1 MIRVSLLVSLLLCV
15 ALNSNGQAQKK
26 PPTIVSPLCTRTNA
40 VDNTKQQILFSRTFD
55 QIVGR
60 IAVLLRSA
68 DLLWPYEQ
76 DKSLA
81 AFMEAFDLAT
91 QNFKE
96 QGDQVRRS
104 SDGQFAAR
112 MMVPDQRYK
121 VIAALAKRDPA
132 AARKLSDQML
142 KDEASEAADKPATDD
157 KAARSTAD
165 KLLNLASG
173 LAPTDQNA
181 AVNFARAGL
190 RYPATLALASFL
202 YNLAKV
208 NHRAANQFYL
218 EALAAYGA
226 APMDQ
231 FLYLSAYP
239 FGNNRDAGEMPS
251 YTFYRVPVNF
261 EPNAELQRKFVQTL
275 LARAQ
280 SESEAPGQYVSRGL
294 SDTGQMWVA
303 FSRLEKQIQAN
314 LPDLFDSAVQ
324 TRDKLYALLNP
335 SMQTNVTGAIARD
348 NPPKRSFDEQVEA
361 ALKLANVDQRDQGL
375 TFAVLNG
382 SRDETVEQ
390 VVTVIDKISD
400 SNVRNALS
408 NWFFFY
414 RAQSL
419 IDEKKLD
426 EARKSASKVTELD
439 QRAYLFARI
448 AEKSLDESEDQTQAR
463 EMLNEIADAAAKAPK
478 TNVSARTLL
487 ALAHLYAKI
496 DVNRGIQELGNAVK
510 TINAIESPDFANQMV
525 MVRIEGKTFG
535 AFGSYST
542 PGFNPENAFREMG
555 KIDFD
560 GTLAHAT
567 SFADKSLRGL
577 TTLAVIEPC
586 LEIAPAKAAPKKSKQ

>member
-1 MIRVSLLVSLLLCV
+1 MIRASLLVSLLLCI
-15 ALNSNGQAQKK
+15 ALNSTAQTQKK
-26 PPTIVSPLCTRTNA
+26 PPAIVSPLCTRTNA
-40 VDNTKQQILFSRTFD
+40 VENTRQQILFSRTFD
-55 QIVGR
+55 HVAGR

-76 DKSLA
+76 DKALA

-96 QGDQVRRS
+96 QGEQVRRS
-104 SDGQFAAR
+104 SDAQFAMR
-112 MMVPDQRYK
+112 MTLPDQRYK

-132 AARKLSDQML
+132 VARKLADQML
-142 KDEASEAADKPATDD
+142 KDEAREAADKPATDN
-157 KAARSTAD
+157 KAARSTAE
-165 KLLNLASG
+165 KLLNVASG
-173 LAPTDQNA
+173 LAPADQNA
-181 AVNFARAGL
+181 ALNFARASL
-190 RYPATLALASFL
+190 RYPATLSLASFL

-208 NHRAANQFYL
+208 NQARADQFYV
-218 EALAAYGA
+218 EALAAYAA

-231 FLYLSAYP
+231 LLYLSAYP
-239 FGNNRDAGEMPS
+239 FGNNRDSGEMPS
-251 YTFYRVPVNF
+251 YTLYRIPDGFV
-261 EPNAELQRKFVQTL
+261 PNAEFQRKFVQTL

-280 SESEAPGQYVSRGL
+280 SESEAPVQHVSRGL
-294 SDTGQMWVA
+294 SDLGQMWVA
-303 FSRLEKQIQAN
+303 FSRLEKQIQTN

-335 SMQTNVTGAIARD
+335 SMQTVATEAIDRD

-382 SRDETVEQ
+382 SRDETAER
-390 VVTVIDKISD
+390 VVGVIDKISD
-400 SNVRNALS
+400 ATVRSELA

-426 EARKSASKVTELD
+426 EARTSASKVSELD

-478 TNVSARTLL
+478 TIVSARTLL

-496 DVNRGIQELGNAVK
+496 DVNRGVQELGNAVK
-510 TINAIESPDFANQMV
+510 TINAIESPDFTNQMV
-525 MVRIEGKTFG
+525 MVKIEGKTFG

-555 KIDFD
+555 RIDFD

-567 SFADKSLRGL
+567 SFADKPLRGL

-586 LEIAPAKAAPKKSKQ
+586 LEVAPAKAAPRKSKP

>member
-15 ALNSNGQAQKK
+15 VLNSAAQTQKK
-26 PPTIVSPLCTRTNA
+26 PPAIISPLCTRTNA
-40 VDNTKQQILFSRTFD
+40 VDNTKQQILLSRTFD
-55 QIVGR
+55 QVAGR

-76 DKSLA
+76 DKALA
-81 AFMEAFDLAT
+81 AFMEAFDLAA

-96 QGDQVRRS
+96 QGEQVRRS
-104 SDGQFAAR
+104 SDGQFAMR
-112 MMVPDQRYK
+112 MTLPDQRYK

-132 AARKLSDQML
+132 AARKLADQML
-142 KDEASEAADKPATDD
+142 KDEAREAADKPATEPTH
-157 KAARSTAD
+157 STAD
-165 KLLNLASG
+165 KLLTLASG
-173 LAPTDQNA
+173 LAPSDQNA
-181 AVNFARAGL
+181 ALNFARASL

-208 NHRAANQFYL
+208 NQRAADQFYL

-231 FLYLSAYP
+231 LLYVSAYP

-251 YTFYRVPVNF
+251 YTLYRIPEGFV
-261 EPNAELQRKFVQTL
+261 PNAELQRKFVETL

-280 SESEAPGQYVSRGL
+280 GESEAPGQHISRGL
-294 SDTGQMWVA
+294 SDIGQMWVA
-303 FSRLEKQIQAN
+303 LSRLEKQIQTN

-335 SMQTNVTGAIARD
+335 SMQTTATGAIGRD
-348 NPPKRSFDEQVEA
+348 NPPKSSFNEKVDE
-361 ALKLANVDQRDQGL
+361 ALKLADVDRRDQGL
-375 TFAVLNG
+375 TFAVLYWAN
-382 SRDETVEQ
+382 DETVER
-390 VVTVIDKISD
+390 VVGVIDKISD
-400 SNVRNALS
+400 ANVRSAIS
-408 NWFFFY
+408 NWFFFF
-414 RAQSL
+414 RSQAL
-419 IDEKKLD
+419 IEDKKLD
-426 EARKSASKVTELD
+426 EARQTASKVTELD

-478 TNVSARTLL
+478 TIVSARTLL

-510 TINAIESPDFANQMV
+510 TINAIESPDFSNQMV
-525 MVRIEGKTFG
+525 MVKIEGKTFG

-567 SFADKSLRGL
+567 SFADKPLRGL

-586 LEIAPAKAAPKKSKQ
+586 LEIAPAKPAPKKSKP

>member
-1 MIRVSLLVSLLLCV
+1 MIRVSLLISLLLCI

-26 PPTIVSPLCTRTNA
+26 ASAILSPLCTRTNA

-55 QIVGR
+55 QVVGR

-76 DKSLA
+76 EKALA

-91 QNFKE
+91 ENFKE

-112 MMVPDQRYK
+112 MTVQDQRYK
-121 VIAALAKRDPA
+121 VIAALAKRDLS

-142 KDEASEAADKPATDD
+142 KEEAREAADKPATDD

-165 KLLNLASG
+165 KLLNVATG
-173 LAPTDQNA
+173 LALTDQNA
-181 AVNFARAGL
+181 AINFARASL
-190 RYPATLALASFL
+190 RYPATIGLAVFL
-202 YNLAKV
+202 YNFANV
-208 NHRAANQFYL
+208 NQRAADQFYL
-218 EALAAYGA
+218 EALATYGTT
-226 APMDQ
+226 PMDQ
-231 FLYLSAYP
+231 LLYLSAYP
-239 FGNNRDAGEMPS
+239 FGNNRDAGEMPT
-251 YTFYRVPVNF
+251 YTVYRVPDRF
-261 EPNAELQRKFVQTL
+261 APNADLQRKFVQTL

-335 SMQTNVTGAIARD
+335 PMQTGATNAIARD

-382 SRDETVEQ
+382 SRDETVES

-400 SNVRNALS
+400 ANVRNAIS
-408 NWFFFY
+408 NWFFFF
-414 RAQSL
+414 RAQAL
-419 IDEKKLD
+419 IDDKKLD
-426 EARKSASKVTELD
+426 EARKAATKVTELD

-448 AEKSLDESEDQTQAR
+448 AEKSIKESEDQTQAR

-478 TNVSARTLL
+478 TIVSARTLL

-510 TINAIESPDFANQMV
+510 TINAIESPDFSNQMV
-525 MVRIEGKTFG
+525 LVKIEGKTFG
-535 AFGSYST
+535 AFGSFST

-586 LEIAPAKAAPKKSKQ
+586 LEVSTKSPSKKTKQ